1 MTLAPSDAAAPD
13 TADSVTPDHPSAH
26 AEPPRIV
33 NAPRPGRWIAAVV
46 VAVLVAMAGHA
57 VVTNDN
63 LHWDLVWLFL
73 PTHHVV
79 SGLYLTLWL
88 TAVVTVLGLVLGA
101 VLAVM
106 RLSENPVLQAV
117 SWTYVWLFRSV
128 PLLVQLLFWF
138 SIGALYPRLSIGI
151 PFGPEFASA
160 DARQLISPVVAA
172 IIGLTLHEAAFG
184 AEIIRGGIASVDA
197 GQVEAAKS
205 LGLSKGRTYRRIL
218 LPQAM
223 RAIVPAAGNLLIGTL
238 KGTAVVSVI
247 AVSDLLLSVQLIY
260 NRIYQIIPLLLVA
273 TIWYVIVTSV
283 LSVGQYYVERRFARG
298 SRQLPPTPRQRLLA
312 AYAQWRVTRSE
323 RAA

>member
-1 MTLAPSDAAAPD
+1 MTLVSSDAAAPD
-13 TADSVTPDHPSAH
+13 SLEPGTGRTDPAASA
-26 AEPPRIV
+26 PPRIV
-33 NAPRPGRWIAAVV
+33 DAPRPGRWLAGVV
-46 VAVLVAMAGHA
+46 VAVLVAMAVHA

-63 LHWDLVWLFL
+63 LHLDLVWLFL
-73 PTHHVV
+73 PTHQVV

-106 RLSENPVLQAV
+106 RLSDNPVLQTV

-138 SIGALYPRLSIGI
+138 SVGALYPRLSIGI

-160 DARQLISPVVAA
+160 DARSLISPVVAA

-184 AEIIRGGIASVDA
+184 AEIIRGGIVSVDA
-197 GQVEAAKS
+197 GQTEAAKS
-205 LGLSKGRTYRRIL
+205 LGLSGARTYRRIL

-247 AVSDLLLSVQLIY
+247 AVSDLLLSVQLVY

-273 TIWYVIVTSV
+273 TIWYVVVTSV
-283 LSVGQYYVERRFARG
+283 LSVVQYYVERRFARG

-312 AYAQWRVTRSE
+312 AYAHWRLIRTETS
-323 RAA
+323 

>member
-1 MTLAPSDAAAPD
+1 MTLASSDLSSASTPTRSGAAPD
-13 TADSVTPDHPSAH
+13 PVRPA
-26 AEPPRIV
+26 PRIV
-33 NAPRPGRWIAAVV
+33 AAPRPGRWIAAAV
-46 VAVLVAMAGHA
+46 VAVLLAMAVHGA
-57 VVTNDN
+57 VTNDN

-88 TAVVTVLGLVLGA
+88 TAVVTVLGLAIGA

-106 RLSENPVLQAV
+106 RLSDNPVLQTV
-117 SWTYVWLFRSV
+117 SWAYVWLFRSV

-138 SIGALYPRLSIGI
+138 SIGALYPRLSVGV

-160 DARQLISPVVAA
+160 DARSLISPVVAA
-172 IIGLTLHEAAFG
+172 VIGLTLHEAAFG
-184 AEIIRGGIASVDA
+184 AEIIRGGIVSVDP
-197 GQVEAAKS
+197 GQAEAASS
-205 LGLSKGRTYRRIL
+205 LGLSRARTYRRIL

-260 NRIYQIIPLLLVA
+260 NRIYQIIPLLIVA
-273 TIWYVIVTSV
+273 TIWYIVVTSV
-283 LSVGQYYVERRFARG
+283 LSIVQYYVERRYARG
-298 SRQLPPTPRQRLLA
+298 SRNLPPTPRQRLLA
-312 AYAQWRVTRSE
+312 AVAERRVVRVE
-323 RAA
+323 RAS

>member
-1 MTLAPSDAAAPD
+1 MTLVSSDTAVPGTAAPA
-13 TADSVTPDHPSAH
+13 TGQPSSSG

-33 NAPRPGRWIAAVV
+33 SAPRPGRWVAAAV
-46 VAVLVAMAGHA
+46 VAVLVAMAAHA

-63 LHWDLVWLFL
+63 LHWELVWLFL
-73 PTHHVV
+73 PTHQVV

-88 TAVVTVLGLVLGA
+88 TAVVTVLGLALGA

-106 RLSENPVLQAV
+106 RLSDNPVLQAV

-160 DARQLISPVVAA
+160 DARALVSPIVAA

-197 GQVEAAKS
+197 GQAEAAKS
-205 LGLSKGRTYRRIL
+205 LGLSASRTYRRIL

-283 LSVGQYYVERRFARG
+283 LSVLQYYVERRFARG
-298 SRQLPPTPRQRLLA
+298 SRHLPPTPRQRLVA
-312 AYAQWRVTRSE
+312 AYAQWRLTRAE